1 MNISPRRIIYLDL
14 MRALAVLM
22 MVEGHTT
29 DTFLADQFRNPD
41 SWLYQLWLIKRGFT
55 APIFMFTSGVVF
67 TYLLKLQNHPF
78 WENLR
83 VYKGFKRVITLL
95 LIGYLLRFP
104 TATLIDYQS
113 VSLEQWYIFF
123 TVDALHLIGFGLLF
137 ILIFEY
143 ISETFKINSYIVFL
157 LGALFFFIIHPFTE
171 NIQWTAYMPVPLA
184 AYFYHKT
191 GSLFPLFP
199 WTGYV
204 ISGALLGS
212 YLAKNPDVFTSRRF
226 SKNLLIIGIVL
237 IIAAHLF
244 LFINYLNEL
253 QKDAYYFI
261 LLRLGAVIVLNS
273 IMSYIAVKLDSIP
286 DIVKWIGRHT
296 LVVYAVHVIILYGS
310 AWVPGLNTI
319 FAKSMNLY
327 LSVCCAIVMIAA
339 MIIMVWG
346 IEKYKLTFK
355 KEVARS

>member
-29 DTFLADQFRNPD
+29 DTFLADHFRNPD

-67 TYLLKLQNHPF
+67 TYLLKLQNQPF
-78 WENLR
+78 WENPR

-95 LIGYLLRFP
+95 VIGYLLRFP
-104 TATLIDYQS
+104 TASLIDYQS

-123 TVDALHLIGFGLLF
+123 TVDALHLIGLGLLL
-137 ILIFEY
+137 ILIFEL
-143 ISETFKINSYIVFL
+143 ISETFKVNSYIVFL

-171 NIQWTAYMPVPLA
+171 KIQWTEYMPVPLA

-191 GSLFPLFP
+191 GSFFPLFP
-199 WTGYV
+199 WAGYV

-226 SKNLLIIGIVL
+226 SKNLFIIGIVL
-237 IIAAHLF
+237 IIAAPVF
-244 LFINYLNEL
+244 ASINYLNSL
-253 QKDAYYFI
+253 QKDTYYFVP
-261 LLRLGAVIVLNS
+261 LRLGGVILLNS
-273 IMSYIAVKLDSIP
+273 IMSYIAVKLDTIP
-286 DIVKWIGRHT
+286 DIIKWIGRHT

-310 AWVPGLNTI
+310 AWVPGLNTL

-355 KEVARS
+355 KEVARN